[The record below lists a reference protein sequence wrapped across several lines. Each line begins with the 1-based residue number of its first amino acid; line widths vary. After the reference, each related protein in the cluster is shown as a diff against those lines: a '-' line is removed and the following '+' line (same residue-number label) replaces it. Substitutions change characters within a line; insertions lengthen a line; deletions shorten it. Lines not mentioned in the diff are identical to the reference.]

1 MKRTTYCIMA
11 ATLLTTGML
20 LTTACAN
27 DDAAIDNND
36 AQTVT
41 FTATLAPKGDNGGQT
56 RAITTGT
63 DADSKEILN
72 VAWTAGE
79 HIAIYYQKNDDSYA
93 TVKATVGEPNADGSA
108 PITATLTN
116 AKGGEAKFVY
126 PYTLH
131 DNAGGIK
138 TSKFTGQKG
147 TLADISTNFDAAT
160 ATGTIDV
167 SGGSASI
174 SGKLT
179 MQNQVCICKLKFPFL
194 ETHNDEANYYDVRV
208 KVKKDGTTRYFQAS
222 NVPKTSMGE
231 VYMAILGTS
240 DSECNFVVTGW
251 YKTSPDDQ
259 SATQKGSYNGTYNNV
274 TLVAGTFYRSM
285 PVNLNINITGAIDL
299 SKLTGDYEAQNGDI
313 LTGTLPSAYHLSI
326 AEGATVILYGVT
338 ISDNSEPGI
347 TCNGDATI
355 ILEGD
360 NTVNSTASERAGIQ
374 VGSYNTTL
382 TINGTGS
389 LTANGGNNAPGIGN
403 GDHSV
408 TEARG
413 NIIIIGGTITANGG
427 FGGAGIGSGESCSCG
442 DITISGGT
450 VNATGGVGVM
460 GWLGAGIGSGQNGN
474 CGNITISGGTV
485 TATGYIGAAIG
496 SADKGKYTSINI
508 GSGITSVTAMSEDGT
523 PIGKASNDKGSG
535 SVTVDGVENW
545 TGAETTHLNWSV
557 STVTDKYNIDHTC
570 WTLSHK

>member
-11 ATLLTTGML
+11 ATLLTAGML

-27 DDAAIDNND
+27 DDAAINNND

-79 HIAIYYQKNDDSYA
+79 HIAIYYQKNDDTYA
-93 TVKATVGEPNADGSA
+93 TVMATVGEPNPDGSA

-179 MQNQVCICKLKFPFL
+179 MQNQVCICKLKFPIL
-194 ETHNDEANYYDVRV
+194 VTLNDGANYYDVRV
-208 KVKKDGTTRYFQAS
+208 NVKKDGTTRSFQAS
-222 NVPKTSMGE
+222 NVPKASMGE

-259 SATQKGSYNGTYNNV
+259 SATQKGSYNSTYNNV
-274 TLVAGTFYRSM
+274 TLVAGTFYRSVPM
-285 PVNLNINITGAIDL
+285 LLIGAIDL
-299 SKLTGDYEAQNGDI
+299 SKLTGNYEAQDGDV

-326 AEGATVILYGVT
+326 AEGATITLNDVT
-338 ISDNSEPGI
+338 INDTGGAGI

-374 VGSYNTTL
+374 VGPNNTTL

-389 LTANGGNNAPGIGN
+389 LTANGGYG
-403 GDHSV
+403 S
-408 TEARG
+408 
-413 NIIIIGGTITANGG
+413 
-427 FGGAGIGSGESCSCG
+427 AGIGSGF
-442 DITISGGT
+442 
-450 VNATGGVGVM
+450 N
-460 GWLGAGIGSGQNGN
+460 GI

-485 TATGYIGAAIG
+485 TANGGDTGIG
-496 SADKGKYTSINI
+496 SGDNGKCGNI
-508 GSGITSVTAMSEDGT
+508 TISGGTVIARGGLGAGIGSGGNGTCGNITISGGTITATAEEEAAGIGSGLEGKFGNIVITSGITSVKATAGGNPFNITLNSS
-523 PIGKASNDKGSG
+523 PIGKGEQDKGSG

-545 TGAETTHLNWSV
+545 TGAETTHLNFAV
-557 STVTDKYNIDHTC
+557 STTNPDYANDT
-570 WTLSHK
+570 WTLTHK